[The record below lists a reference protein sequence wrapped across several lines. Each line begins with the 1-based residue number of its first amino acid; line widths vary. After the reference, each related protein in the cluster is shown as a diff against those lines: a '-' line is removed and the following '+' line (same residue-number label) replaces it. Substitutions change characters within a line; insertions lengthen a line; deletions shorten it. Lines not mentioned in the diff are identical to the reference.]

1 MNCWVSYGR
10 EVTLT
15 AFEMSDR
22 PWELSFLWHK
32 LNEWWDDKNAW
43 WCDDIDAWSW
53 TDSLF
58 MYLQEK
64 TLVALA
70 PQTFHPE
77 DSFDLMD

>member
-1 MNCWVSYGR
+1 MNN
-10 EVTLT
+10 
-15 AFEMSDR
+15 D
-22 PWELSFLWHK
+22 
-32 LNEWWDDKNAW
+32 NDNNAW
-43 WCDDIDAWSW
+43 YCDDSDAWSW
-53 TDSLF
+53 TDSVF